1 MSARQTGPYDSVA
14 RKWLDLAE
22 RRHAHF
28 IELSDSGRWRHY
40 FTRVELDIEMRRAS
54 LLRDQWA
61 RIAGVLPEFQD
72 AAE

>member
-14 RKWLDLAE
+14 RKWLALAE

-40 FTRVELDIEMRRAS
+40 FTRAELDIEMRKAS
-54 LLRDQWA
+54 LLCDQWA
-61 RIAGVLPEFQD
+61 RIAGLLPEFQD